1 MVSSRSK
8 GSFAHHGLHRARD
21 DQPGADGLLS
31 DPDALPADGLPKEI
45 AEAVDGPPEA
55 MRKLED
61 GSKFLELSMGPQ
73 HPSTHGVLRLAVRLD
88 GEEVVECKVD
98 IGYLHRSFE
107 KFAETW
113 QFPQLAPFVDRNDYL
128 AGTLNEH
135 AYCLAV
141 ERLLDLEVPE
151 RAEYIRVIM
160 AELNRIG
167 SHLIWFGTFAMDL
180 GATTA
185 FLWAFE
191 GRERIYDLNEVVTGG
206 RMFPQFFRL
215 GGVRNDFPQEF
226 FPMVE
231 KTLAEI
237 EASLE
242 KFHGLVTG
250 NPIFEARTKGI
261 GRLSAEEAIAFGCSG
276 AVLRATGV
284 PYDVRKADPYSIYD
298 RFEFDVPVGENGD
311 VYDRYIVR
319 MREMEE
325 SIKIVRQAL
334 KEYPRK
340 GPIMGKLPRRLKPPR
355 GAEVYAHVESPR
367 GDLGV
372 YIVSD
377 GTDQPYRLK
386 WRAPSFSN
394 LYAVQRLAPG
404 LMVADLVALVG
415 SVDIVLGEVD
425 R

>member
-1 MVSSRSK
+1 MV
-8 GSFAHHGLHRARD
+8 
-21 DQPGADGLLS
+21 PG
-31 DPDALPADGLPKEI
+31 DAKEERGANGALAPAMAQGVDEL
-45 AEAVDGPPEA
+45 EAIE
-55 MRKLED
+55 KLED

-88 GEEVVECKVD
+88 GEQVTECKVD

-141 ERLLDLEVPE
+141 ERLLGLEVPE

-185 FLWAFE
+185 FLWAF
-191 GRERIYDLNEVVTGG
+191 GARERLYDLNEVVTGG

-215 GGVRNDFPQEF
+215 GGVRNDFPPEF

-231 KTLAEI
+231 KTLND
-237 EASLE
+237 LE
-242 KFHGLVTG
+242 KSLAEYHGLVTG
-250 NPIFEARTKGI
+250 NPIFRARTQGI
-261 GRLSAEEAIAFGCSG
+261 GRLSAEQAIAYGCSG
-276 AVLRATGV
+276 AMLRGSGV
-284 PYDVRKADPYSIYD
+284 PYDVRRADPYSIYD
-298 RFEFDVPVGENGD
+298 RFEFDIPVGENGD

-319 MREMEE
+319 MREIEE

-334 KEYPRK
+334 DGYPRK
-340 GPIMGKLPRRLKPPR
+340 GPITAKLPRRLKAPQ
-355 GAEVYAHVESPR
+355 GAHVYAHVESPR

-372 YIVSD
+372 FIVSD
-377 GTDQPYRLK
+377 GTDQPYRIK

-394 LYAVQRLAPG
+394 LQAVEFLAPG

-415 SVDIVLGEVD
+415 SVDVVLGEVD

>member
-1 MVSSRSK
+1 
-8 GSFAHHGLHRARD
+8 
-21 DQPGADGLLS
+21 
-31 DPDALPADGLPKEI
+31 
-45 AEAVDGPPEA
+45 
-55 MRKLED
+55 
-61 GSKFLELSMGPQ
+61 
-73 HPSTHGVLRLAVRLD
+73 
-88 GEEVVECKVD
+88 
-98 IGYLHRSFE
+98 
-107 KFAETW
+107 
-113 QFPQLAPFVDRNDYL
+113 
-128 AGTLNEH
+128 
-135 AYCLAV
+135 
-141 ERLLDLEVPE
+141 
-151 RAEYIRVIM
+151 
-160 AELNRIG
+160 
-167 SHLIWFGTFAMDL
+167 
-180 GATTA
+180 
-185 FLWAFE
+185 
-191 GRERIYDLNEVVTGG
+191 
-206 RMFPQFFRL
+206 
-215 GGVRNDFPQEF
+215 
-226 FPMVE
+226 MVE

-340 GPIMGKLPRRLKPPR
+340 GPIMGKLPRRLKPPQ

>member
-1 MVSSRSK
+1 MAEDRERSAPAPVQDQEEAAA
-8 GSFAHHGLHRARD
+8 GEAAGRRAPDGDRE
-21 DQPGADGLLS
+21 GAW
-31 DPDALPADGLPKEI
+31 E
-45 AEAVDGPPEA
+45 
-55 MRKLED
+55 KLED

-88 GEEVVECKVD
+88 GEEVVDCKVD

-113 QFPQLAPFVDRNDYL
+113 QYPQLAPFVDRNDYL

-141 ERLLDLEVPE
+141 ERLLGLEVPE

-185 FLWAFE
+185 FLWAFAA
-191 GRERIYDLNEVVTGG
+191 RERLYDLNEVVTGG

-215 GGVRNDFPQEF
+215 GGVRNDFPPAF

-231 KTLAEI
+231 KTLDELERSLAEY
-237 EASLE
+237 
-242 KFHGLVTG
+242 HGLISG
-250 NPIFEARTKGI
+250 NPIFLARTKGI
-261 GRLSAEEAIAFGCSG
+261 GRLSAEDALAYGCSG
-276 AVLRATGV
+276 PMLRGSGI
-284 PYDVRKADPYSIYD
+284 PYDVRKADPYSIYG
-298 RFEFDVPVGENGD
+298 RFQFDVPVGQHGD
-311 VYDRYIVR
+311 VYDRYTVR
-319 MREMEE
+319 MREIEE

-334 KEYPRK
+334 DGYPRR
-340 GPIMGKLPRRLKPPR
+340 GPVAAKLPRRLKPPE
-355 GAEVYAHVESPR
+355 GAHVYAHVESPH

-372 YIVSD
+372 FIVSD
-377 GTDQPYRLK
+377 GTEQPYRIK

-394 LYAVQRLAPG
+394 LQAVEFLAPG
-404 LMVADLVALVG
+404 LTVADLVALVG
-415 SVDIVLGEVD
+415 SVDVVLGK
-425 R
+425 

>member
-1 MVSSRSK
+1 MTQKRDRTEEPN
-8 GSFAHHGLHRARD
+8 ATTQAQNGLPI
-21 DQPGADGLLS
+21 PGP
-31 DPDALPADGLPKEI
+31 DPVATDGLPD
-45 AEAVDGPPEA
+45 AVKHSIDGPPDT
-55 MRKLED
+55 MVKLED

-107 KFAETW
+107 KFVETW
-113 QFPQLAPFVDRNDYL
+113 QFPQIAPFVDRNDYL

-135 AYCLAV
+135 VYCLAV
-141 ERLLDLEVPE
+141 ERLLELETPE

-191 GRERIYDLNEVVTGG
+191 GRERIYDINEV
-206 RMFPQFFRL
+206 
-215 GGVRNDFPQEF
+215 
-226 FPMVE
+226 
-231 KTLAEI
+231 
-237 EASLE
+237 
-242 KFHGLVTG
+242 VTG
-250 NPIFEARTKGI
+250 NPIFVARTKGI
-261 GRLSAEEAIAFGCSG
+261 GCLSAQEALAYGCSG
-276 AVLRATGV
+276 AVLRASGI

-298 RFEFDVPVGENGD
+298 RFDFAVPVGENGD
-311 VYDRYIVR
+311 IYDRYIVR
-319 MREMEE
+319 LKEIEE

-334 KEYPRK
+334 REYPRK
-340 GPIMGKLPRRLKPPR
+340 GPITAKLPRRLKPPM

-394 LYAVQRLAPG
+394 LQIVERLAPG

-415 SVDIVLGEVD
+415 SIDIVLGEVD

>member
-1 MVSSRSK
+1 
-8 GSFAHHGLHRARD
+8 
-21 DQPGADGLLS
+21 
-31 DPDALPADGLPKEI
+31 
-45 AEAVDGPPEA
+45 
-55 MRKLED
+55 
-61 GSKFLELSMGPQ
+61 
-73 HPSTHGVLRLAVRLD
+73 
-88 GEEVVECKVD
+88 VD

-191 GRERIYDLNEVVTGG
+191 GRERIYDLNEVGTGG

-215 GGVRNDFPQEF
+215 GGVRNDFPQQF

-298 RFEFDVPVGENGD
+298 RFEFD
-311 VYDRYIVR
+311 
-319 MREMEE
+319 
-325 SIKIVRQAL
+325 
-334 KEYPRK
+334 
-340 GPIMGKLPRRLKPPR
+340 
-355 GAEVYAHVESPR
+355 
-367 GDLGV
+367 
-372 YIVSD
+372 
-377 GTDQPYRLK
+377 
-386 WRAPSFSN
+386 
-394 LYAVQRLAPG
+394 
-404 LMVADLVALVG
+404 
-415 SVDIVLGEVD
+415 
-425 R
+425 

>member
-1 MVSSRSK
+1 MTQKRDRTEEPN
-8 GSFAHHGLHRARD
+8 ATTQAQNGLPI
-21 DQPGADGLLS
+21 PGP
-31 DPDALPADGLPKEI
+31 DPVATDGLPD
-45 AEAVDGPPEA
+45 AVKRSIDGPPDT
-55 MRKLED
+55 MVKLED

-107 KFAETW
+107 KFVETW
-113 QFPQLAPFVDRNDYL
+113 QFPQIAPFVDRNDYL

-135 AYCLAV
+135 VYCLAV
-141 ERLLDLEVPE
+141 ERLLELETPE

-191 GRERIYDLNEVVTGG
+191 GRERIYDINEVVTGG

-215 GGVRNDFPQEF
+215 GGVRNDFPPDF
-226 FPMVE
+226 FPLVH
-231 KTLAEI
+231 KTLNEI

-242 KFHGLVTG
+242 KYHGLVTG
-250 NPIFEARTKGI
+250 NPIFVARTKGI
-261 GRLSAEEAIAFGCSG
+261 GCLSAQEALAYGCSG
-276 AVLRATGV
+276 AVLRASGI

-298 RFEFDVPVGENGD
+298 RFDFAVPVGENGD
-311 VYDRYIVR
+311 IYDRYIVR
-319 MREMEE
+319 LKEIEE

-334 KEYPRK
+334 REYPRK
-340 GPIMGKLPRRLKPPR
+340 GPITAKLPRRLKPPM

-394 LYAVQRLAPG
+394 LQIVERLAPG

-415 SVDIVLGEVD
+415 SIDIVLGEVD